1 MRRRK
6 IRNVWNLKG
15 RIAYNKKSEK
25 NKVTFSEDEK
35 KNVDRYEEDRLEEIK
50 KGLIRLN

>member
-15 RIAYNKKSEK
+15 RIAYSRKSEK
-25 NKVTFSEDEK
+25 KKVTFSENKKESDIKYEK
-35 KNVDRYEEDRLEEIK
+35 DRLEEK
-50 KGLIRLN
+50 ERFKLRY

>member
-15 RIAYNKKSEK
+15 RIAYSRKSEK
-25 NKVTFSEDEK
+25 KKVTFSEDEK
-35 KNVDRYEEDRLEEIK
+35 ENIVRYKEDRLEEIK
-50 KGLIRLN
+50 KV